1 MPAYAWDGAL
11 TVRVAEHPVLGP
23 LPEVA
28 LITIY
33 FEGRPVEARAGE
45 PVAAALLAAGIK
57 ALRITRRR
65 HEPRGV
71 FCALGRCTDCVM
83 VVDGIPNTR
92 TCVTPVRQGMQV
104 RRQGVGE

>member
-1 MPAYAWDGAL
+1 M
-11 TVRVAEHPVLGP
+11 RIAEHPVLGP
-23 LPEVA
+23 LPDVSRV
-28 LITIY
+28 TIF
-33 FEGRPVEARAGE
+33 FEGRAIEAREGE

-65 HEPRGV
+65 HEPRGI

-83 VVDGIPNTR
+83 VVDGVPNTR

-104 RRQGVGE
+104 RRQGVEE